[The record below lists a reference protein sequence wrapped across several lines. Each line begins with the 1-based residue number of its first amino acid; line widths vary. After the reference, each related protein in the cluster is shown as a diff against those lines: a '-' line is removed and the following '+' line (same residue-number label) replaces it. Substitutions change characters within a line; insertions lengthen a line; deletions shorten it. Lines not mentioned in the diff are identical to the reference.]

1 MNFQQLRFVREAV
14 RNNLNLT
21 EVAAVLYTSQ
31 SGVSKQIKDLED
43 ELGIDLFVRSGKR
56 LTSLTRAGTGAVE
69 IVQRILM
76 ETENLRRYA
85 SHYSGVDSGR
95 LIIAATHTQARYTL
109 PKVIEAF
116 TTEFPKVKLE
126 LHQGTPNQVAT
137 MINSGEA
144 DIGIASEVLD
154 QSPEIQAFPCFS
166 WSHQVIVPKDHPLL
180 KKAPVS
186 LEDLSHF
193 PLITYNPQFTGRKC
207 VDAAFSSAG
216 LEPDF
221 RLTAMDADVIKTY
234 VKRGL
239 GIGIVAEMALDGI
252 ENEGLVVLPTQGPL
266 FGSCTTLVAVRSG
279 VFLPSFAYRFI
290 ETFAPKL
297 KLEDLKAA

>member
-1 MNFQQLRFVREAV
+1 M
-14 RNNLNLT
+14 
-21 EVAAVLYTSQ
+21 
-31 SGVSKQIKDLED
+31 
-43 ELGIDLFVRSGKR
+43 RSGKR
-56 LTSLTRAGTGAVE
+56 LTSLTRAGSGAID

-95 LIIAATHTQARYTL
+95 LIIAATHTRARYTL
-109 PKVIEAF
+109 PQVIELF

-154 QSPEIQAFPCFS
+154 QSSGTQAFPCFS
-166 WSHQVIVPKDHPLL
+166 WSHQVIAPKDHPLL

-186 LEDLSHF
+186 LKDLSRF

-207 VDAAFSSAG
+207 VDAAFAEAG

-234 VKRGL
+234 VKRRL
-239 GIGIVAEMALDGI
+239 GIGIVAEMALDDI
-252 ENEGLVVLPTQGPL
+252 KQDGLVVLPTQGSI
-266 FGSCTTLVAVRSG
+266 FGSCTTLVAIRSG
-279 VFLPSFAYRFI
+279 VFLPSFAYRFS
-290 ETFAPKL
+290 EMFAPTL